1 MAGLSSGAGGY
12 GAWRLVHT
20 GLAEAAWNM
29 AVDEAI
35 MIRHREGLVPPTLRF
50 YGWEPAAVSIGYFQD
65 LERTIDREACR
76 RSGVRWVRRIT
87 GGRAVFHHREVTY
100 GLIAAEHLLPKSVS
114 AAHLLVSQGL
124 IRGLGRLGVASE
136 LGAGGPAG
144 RRAAARGVA
153 GPAAGK
159 SGSAACFDSALRHEV
174 GVEGRKLVGSA
185 QARRGGVVLQHGSL
199 PLAADPGRF
208 CRLLRFPG
216 DSGEDDRGALREK
229 LAGRATSL
237 ADVLGGEPEPALVC
251 AALAEGLAEALGV
264 RFVRGE
270 LSSGE
275 RETAG
280 RLAEDK
286 YATEDWNA
294 RRVRGGTGVAEGQGL
309 CDFNGQSAREEGAA
323 WGTR

>member
-1 MAGLSSGAGGY
+1 M
-12 GAWRLVHT
+12 HT
-20 GLAEAAWNM
+20 GPAEAAWNM

-35 MIRHREGLVPPTLRF
+35 TIRHRDGLVPPTLRF

-65 LERTIDREACR
+65 LERSIDREACR

-100 GLIAAEHLLPKSVS
+100 SLIAAEYLLPKSVS
-114 AAHLLVSQGL
+114 AAYLLVTQGL
-124 IRGLGRLGVASE
+124 IRGLSRLGVACE
-136 LGAGGPAG
+136 LGTGGPAG
-144 RRAAARGVA
+144 RGAAARGVAARGVA

-174 GVEGRKLVGSA
+174 SAGGRKLVGSA

-199 PLAADPGRF
+199 PLSADPGRF

-237 ADVLGGEPEPALVC
+237 AEVLGGEPDPVLVR

-323 WGTR
+323 WEPRSGTR